1 MVYIDDAT
9 HMGFPAS
16 EIHADD
22 VLLNITGASIGRSA
36 IAVPELA
43 GGNVNQHV
51 CEIRLKRGVMDPHF
65 VSAVLNSPIGQD
77 QISSFQAGGN
87 RQGLNFSQVGSI
99 RVPALNFRQQQAIA
113 AVIGDV
119 DRLIATVQGKVAK
132 KRAIKQ
138 GLAQTLLTGAIR
150 LPGFSGR
157 WRVRRLSELLAYEQ
171 PGRYLV
177 GTTAHLDSGL
187 YPVLT
192 AGKTLILGYTNET
205 EGVYREH
212 PAVIFDDFTTSSQ
225 YVDYDFKV
233 KSSAIKIL
241 TPRENVNLRF
251 IYERMQILDFQLGDH
266 KRYWISEYGHQTVA
280 VPGRREQDAIA
291 QVLVDVDRELSA
303 LVEKLT
309 KACRVKEGMMQE
321 LLSGR
326 TVLPVESMSA

>member
-1 MVYIDDAT
+1 
-9 HMGFPAS
+9 MGFPAS
-16 EIHADD
+16 EIRAGD

-36 IAVPELA
+36 VAVPELA

-77 QISSFQAGGN
+77 QIGSFQAGGN

-99 RVPALNFRQQQAIA
+99 RVPALAFRQQQAIA
-113 AVIGDV
+113 TAIGDV
-119 DRLIATVQGKVAK
+119 DRLIATLKGNVAK

-138 GLAQTLLTGAIR
+138 GIAQRLLTGAIR
-150 LPGFSGR
+150 LPDFSWR
-157 WRVRRLSELLAYEQ
+157 WCSRRFSELLAYEQ

-177 GTTAHLDSGL
+177 GTTTHLDSGL

-205 EGVYREH
+205 QGVYRKH
-212 PAVIFDDFTTSSQ
+212 PAIIFDDFTTSSQ
-225 YVDYDFKV
+225 YVEYDFKV

-241 TPRENVNLRF
+241 TPREDVNLKF
-251 IYERMQILDFQLGDH
+251 VYERMQILDFQLGNH
-266 KRYWISEYGHQTVA
+266 KRYWISEYGHQAVA
-280 VPGRREQDAIA
+280 VPERREQDAIA
-291 QVLVDVDRELSA
+291 QVLVDADRELSA
-303 LVEKLT
+303 LIEKLT
-309 KACRVKEGMMQE
+309 KARSVKEGMMQE

-326 TVLPVESMSA
+326 TCLPVEGVAV